1 MIMTQPLLSI
11 CVPTY
16 NRVADLSNL
25 LCFLRD
31 EINGYSQIN
40 NLIEIIICDN
50 HSTDGTESF
59 VKDFIKSNKL
69 KDWVYNRNNENIGLI
84 GNLLKGLELAT
95 GKYLWWIGDD
105 DNYKNGIINTV
116 TNLCFQN
123 KDFIFLNHSCTI
135 NEPWSGSEYKS
146 ILHEIGKPITDID
159 VIDLIRFYSGAFMYI
174 GANIYKK
181 ELLKAILDSKIKIN
195 LAFPL
200 YCGLYCAA
208 NGNYI
213 FHPHVWI
220 YCKWGDS
227 SWIDKANIVYLF
239 DMPYYI
245 SLMPELGYDR
255 QKSKELY
262 KYLYKDLGKKRL
274 KYNIVCFLKKVNC
287 FNLALRFKSLLIK
300 K

>member
-1 MIMTQPLLSI
+1 
-11 CVPTY
+11 
-16 NRVADLSNL
+16 
-25 LCFLRD
+25 
-31 EINGYSQIN
+31 
-40 NLIEIIICDN
+40 
-50 HSTDGTESF
+50 
-59 VKDFIKSNKL
+59 
-69 KDWVYNRNNENIGLI
+69 
-84 GNLLKGLELAT
+84 
-95 GKYLWWIGDD
+95 
-105 DNYKNGIINTV
+105 
-116 TNLCFQN
+116 
-123 KDFIFLNHSCTI
+123 
-135 NEPWSGSEYKS
+135 
-146 ILHEIGKPITDID
+146 
-159 VIDLIRFYSGAFMYI
+159 MYI

-220 YCKWGDS
+220 SCKWGDS